1 MSSARTRRYVSQ
13 FPHWGLAV
21 EKLLISKMTE
31 AGLKAVKGRK
41 NPPEYEENLAST
53 SKRPRTAEDFYLF
66 CSFILEYEK
75 YDVLKREEVSPQ
87 MDSPLGSAGSA
98 VDSVTGSM
106 ADSIVNSPTQSLTNN
121 IKTENV
127 DGNDLEGNSSSS
139 DSPEDEK
146 SDFDS
151 AKSSTQDWN
160 WNGMHF
166 SDEDSYDLITCY
178 CAKPFAG
185 RPMIECSKCL
195 TWIHLS
201 CAKIK
206 KNNIPDVFIC
216 MKCKNQKYNA
226 IPCNSSLKT
235 KKRVSV

>member
-1 MSSARTRRYVSQ
+1 
-13 FPHWGLAV
+13 
-21 EKLLISKMTE
+21 MTE
-31 AGLKAVKGRK
+31 TSLKASKGRK
-41 NPPEYEENLAST
+41 SPTDDDDDVLAST

-75 YDVLKREEVSPQ
+75 YDVLKREEVGDKV
-87 MDSPLGSAGSA
+87 DSPLGSTGSA
-98 VDSVTGSM
+98 ADSIADSLG
-106 ADSIVNSPTQSLTNN
+106 DSIVNSPTQSLSDN

-127 DGNDLEGNSSSS
+127 SANGVDGNSSSS
-139 DSPEDEK
+139 ESHEDVK
-146 SDFDS
+146 SDLD
-151 AKSSTQDWN
+151 
-160 WNGMHF
+160 
-166 SDEDSYDLITCY
+166 SDEDSYDLVTCY

-216 MKCKNQKYNA
+216 IKCKSQKCNN
-226 IPCNSSLKT
+226 IPPNSSLKA

>member
-1 MSSARTRRYVSQ
+1 
-13 FPHWGLAV
+13 
-21 EKLLISKMTE
+21 MTE
-31 AGLKAVKGRK
+31 TSLKASKGRK
-41 NPPEYEENLAST
+41 SPTDDDDDVLAST

-75 YDVLKREEVSPQ
+75 YDVLKREEVGDKV
-87 MDSPLGSAGSA
+87 DSPLGSTGSA
-98 VDSVTGSM
+98 ADSIADSLG
-106 ADSIVNSPTQSLTNN
+106 DSIVNSPTQSLSDN

-127 DGNDLEGNSSSS
+127 SANGVDGNSSSS
-139 DSPEDEK
+139 ESHEDVK
-146 SDFDS
+146 SDLDS
-151 AKSSTQDWN
+151 AKATATQDWN

-166 SDEDSYDLITCY
+166 SDEDSYDLVTCY

-216 MKCKNQKYNA
+216 IKCKSQKCNN
-226 IPCNSSLKT
+226 IPPNSSLKA